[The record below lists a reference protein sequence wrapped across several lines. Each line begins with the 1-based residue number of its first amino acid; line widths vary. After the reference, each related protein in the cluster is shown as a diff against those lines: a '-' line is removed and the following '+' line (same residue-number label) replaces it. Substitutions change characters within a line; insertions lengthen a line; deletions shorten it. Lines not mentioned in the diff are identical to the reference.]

1 MSQPALSFA
10 LAKLR
15 RFFDDALFVRTA
27 QGMQPTP
34 LALQMAVPVREVLD
48 LVRTS
53 VLQRSAF
60 DAATTARTFTLSLSD
75 AGEMVFLPKL
85 LRRLRVQAPGAS
97 VASVQ
102 LPPPELERAME
113 SGEVDL
119 AIGYFPDLKKE
130 AWYQQRLFA
139 QPFACIMSAARAP
152 ASGKLTL
159 KQFLAAS
166 HAVVRPQGRS
176 QEVLERA
183 LSERG
188 LHRRVALSIPHFL
201 SVPFVVMESDLVATV
216 PLSVAESFARM
227 PGISMC
233 PLPVRMASVDLKQH
247 WHARFHRDPASQ
259 WLRRLVR
266 ESFAD

>member
-34 LALQMAVPVREVLD
+34 LALQMAAPVREVLD

-60 DAATTARTFTLSLSD
+60 DAATTTRTFTLSLSD

-85 LRRLRVQAPGAS
+85 LSRIRVEAPGAS
-97 VASVQ
+97 VASMQ
-102 LPPPELERAME
+102 LPPAELERAME

-119 AIGYFPDLKKE
+119 AIGYFPDLKKD

-152 ASGKLTL
+152 AGGKLTL

-176 QEVLERA
+176 QEVLERT

-201 SVPFVVMESDLVATV
+201 SVPFVVIESDLIATV

-227 PGISMC
+227 PGIRMC

-247 WHARFHRDPASQ
+247 WHGRFNRDPVNQ